1 MTNPVRSQCVE
12 TTRVGPAAIAA
23 DGRLGAARLGR
34 WGGGADEE
42 GGLCT
47 VALLLALCA
56 GVVLVPTGAQW
67 AQLSVTLLA
76 FERAALLPLVGLVG
90 SRMGVHSKD
99 AFDVVVALGTWVALG
114 LSRAGGAGGVLASR
128 KPRRCSCR
136 RRAALARAPYQ
147 ALLGL
152 QAWRAHSRLV

>member
-114 LSRAGGAGGVLASR
+114 LSRAGGAGGAGGG
-128 KPRRCSCR
+128 
-136 RRAALARAPYQ
+136 
-147 ALLGL
+147 LLGMVL
-152 QAWRAHSRLV
+152 SPSVRTWPPAGLTMLTVNVKSLTHTPL